1 MTGNRAAPHPPDAAG
16 FGAALRQFR
25 LRQGLSQEELARR
38 ISYSR
43 PHLANLERGALLP
56 GRAFLPRIEAEF
68 PGGGA
73 ALQGAYLA
81 AVREQRRSRRHDPR
95 AAGLGGDA
103 LLAGGLGEEVEAP
116 VEEHGTV
123 SLAGTW
129 YALWETTAESR
140 LSIDSESVTVQQQG
154 LNLSIENH
162 SRAPENPLGSFLWRA
177 HCRVYD
183 NRHILGMYV
192 PREANVRSKGVV
204 YLTLHT
210 SGAYMLGRWL
220 GCSYDDEF
228 ASGISVIAR
237 DREVAQL
244 QMCKRLPAAVDLL
257 GSPREASNGA

>member
-1 MTGNRAAPHPPDAAG
+1 MSGTGTAPPSPDTAG

-56 GRAFLPRIEAEF
+56 GRAFLPRIEAVF

-73 ALQGAYLA
+73 ALQGPYRA
-81 AVREQRRSRRHDPR
+81 AQREQRRSRRLHALAPGLDADAR
-95 AAGLGGDA
+95 FAGDLGK
-103 LLAGGLGEEVEAP
+103 EVEALP
-116 VEEHGTV
+116 EMHDSV

-129 YALWETTAESR
+129 HALWETTAEGR
-140 LSIDSESVTVQQQG
+140 LSIDSEEVTVQQQG

-183 NRHILGMYV
+183 NRHVLGMYV

-210 SGAYMLGRWL
+210 SGVFMLGRWL
-220 GCSYDDEF
+220 GCNYDDEF

-237 DREVAQL
+237 DAEVARL
-244 QMCKRLPAAVDLL
+244 QMCKRLPSAVDLL
-257 GSPREASNGA
+257 GPLEVPSGA

>member
-1 MTGNRAAPHPPDAAG
+1 MRAGLRYTPRMATEETS

-25 LRQGLSQEELARR
+25 LRQGLSQEQLARR

-56 GRAFLPRIEAEF
+56 GRAFLPRIETQF
-68 PGGGA
+68 PGGTATLLGPYRI
-73 ALQGAYLA
+73 AL
-81 AVREQRRSRRHDPR
+81 RERRR
-95 AAGLGGDA
+95 
-103 LLAGGLGEEVEAP
+103 AGGGAGEPVDAP
-116 VEEHGTV
+116 GTL

-129 YALWETTAESR
+129 YALWETTAEGR
-140 LSIDSESVTVQQQG
+140 LSIDSEAVTVRQTGQD
-154 LNLSIENH
+154 LCIENH

-177 HCRVYD
+177 QCRVYD

-210 SGAYMLGRWL
+210 SGAFMLGRWL

-228 ASGISVIAR
+228 ASGLSVIAR
-237 DREVAQL
+237 DRRVARM
-244 QMCKRLPAAVDLL
+244 QMSKSLPAAAELL
-257 GSPREASNGA
+257 GVAADGSEQT

>member
-1 MTGNRAAPHPPDAAG
+1 VSGTGTAPPSPDTAG

-56 GRAFLPRIEAEF
+56 GRAFLPRIEAVF

-73 ALQGAYLA
+73 ALQGPYRA
-81 AVREQRRSRRHDPR
+81 AQREQRRTRRRHPFEID
-95 AAGLGGDA
+95 LDGDGA
-103 LLAGGLGEEVEAP
+103 EFAEGLGEEVEAP
-116 VEEHGTV
+116 PEMHASV

-129 YALWETTAESR
+129 YALWETSAER
-140 LSIDSESVTVQQQG
+140 RMSIDSEEITVQQQG
-154 LNLSIENH
+154 LSLTIENH

-177 HCRVYD
+177 RCRVYD

-210 SGAYMLGRWL
+210 SGAFMRGRWL
-220 GCSYDDEF
+220 GSNYDDEV

-237 DREVAQL
+237 DPEVARL
-244 QMCKRLPAAVDLL
+244 QMCKHLPAAAAAGIL
-257 GSPREASNGA
+257 GGPPEA

>member
-1 MTGNRAAPHPPDAAG
+1 MGTDEPT

-25 LRQGLSQEELARR
+25 LRQGLSQEQLARR

-56 GRAFLPRIEAEF
+56 GRGFLPRIEEHF

-73 ALQGAYLA
+73 ALMDPYRVALRERRRRNLETGAVA
-81 AVREQRRSRRHDPR
+81 RFEPVEAD
-95 AAGLGGDA
+95 GDA
-103 LLAGGLGEEVEAP
+103 PLDDLGDDGV
-116 VEEHGTV
+116 TV
-123 SLAGTW
+123 SLSGTW
-129 YALWETTAESR
+129 HALWETTAEGR
-140 LSIDSESVTVQQQG
+140 LSIDSEAVTVHQKG
-154 LNLSIENH
+154 TTLSIENH

-210 SGAYMLGRWL
+210 SGAFMLGRWL
-220 GCSYDDEF
+220 GCSYDDEV
-228 ASGISVIAR
+228 ASGLSVIAR
-237 DREVAQL
+237 DRAVARL
-244 QMCKRLPAAVDLL
+244 QMSKSLPAAAEIL
-257 GSPREASNGA
+257 GVSDEDRDRS

>member
-1 MTGNRAAPHPPDAAG
+1 VIGNDTATPPPDTAG
-16 FGAALRQFR
+16 FGVALRQFR
-25 LRQGLSQEELARR
+25 LRHGLSQEELARR

-56 GRAFLPRIEAEF
+56 GRAFLPRIEAVF
-68 PGGGA
+68 PGGA
-73 ALQGAYLA
+73 AVLQGPYRA
-81 AVREQRRSRRHDPR
+81 AQREQRRTRRLHALAPGLD
-95 AAGLGGDA
+95 ADAGE
-103 LLAGGLGEEVEAP
+103 LAKVEAP
-116 VEEHGTV
+116 PEMHDSV

-129 YALWETTAESR
+129 HALWETTAEGR
-140 LSIDSESVTVQQQG
+140 LSIDSEEVTVQQQG

-183 NRHILGMYV
+183 NRHVLGTYV

-210 SGAYMLGRWL
+210 SGVFMLGRWL
-220 GCSYDDEF
+220 GCNYDDEF

-237 DREVAQL
+237 DAEVARL
-244 QMCKRLPAAVDLL
+244 QMCKRLPSAVDLL
-257 GSPREASNGA
+257 GPLEVSSGA